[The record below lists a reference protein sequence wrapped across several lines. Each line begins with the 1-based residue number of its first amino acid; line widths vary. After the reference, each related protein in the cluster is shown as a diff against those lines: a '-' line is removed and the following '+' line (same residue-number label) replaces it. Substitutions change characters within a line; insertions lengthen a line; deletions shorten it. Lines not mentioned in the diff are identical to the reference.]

1 MAEIDFSLIPKQDLE
16 ILATGT
22 FEGVSR
28 ETLQY
33 MSGEGGS
40 SWDAFSTNAER
51 GLTSSLR
58 GLGILQPDEAADLQ
72 SEQESRMLLETN
84 PYAGWAG
91 LLIGSAL
98 DPVTLPAAI
107 LKPLAIGGR
116 IATGALRGSAG
127 GAFGGLLDPVYE
139 DMGDSRVLNV
149 VGGTVLGGA
158 LGGVVGK
165 FFGKSGAKAGSEA

>member
-1 MAEIDFSLIPKQDLE
+1 MAEIDYSLIPKQDLE

-40 SWDAFSTNAER
+40 SWDAFSSNAER

-107 LKPLAIGGR
+107 LKPLAIGGK
-116 IATGALRGSAG
+116 
-127 GAFGGLLDPVYE
+127 
-139 DMGDSRVLNV
+139 VLQVLFVAPLV
-149 VGGTVLGGA
+149 VRLVASLTLCMKTWGIVVSLTWLVVLSLA
-158 LGGVVGK
+158 VLSVV
-165 FFGKSGAKAGSEA
+165 

>member
-1 MAEIDFSLIPKQDLE
+1 MAEIDYSLIPKQDLE

-40 SWDAFSTNAER
+40 SWDAFSSNAER

-107 LKPLAIGGR
+107 LKPLAIGGKDGYR
-116 IATGALRGSAG
+116 CSSWLRWWCVWW
-127 GAFGGLLDPVYE
+127 PP
-139 DMGDSRVLNV
+139 
-149 VGGTVLGGA
+149 
-158 LGGVVGK
+158 
-165 FFGKSGAKAGSEA
+165 